1 MKNATR
7 KTQSGVELQPMKAE
21 ELQAENEEL
30 RRRLEQAQETI
41 RSIQQDAMAEAQAR
55 RSIEARLES
64 ELADSKL
71 LQDVSA
77 AIIQSENFQALY
89 DKIMDA
95 ATSIMRSDFASMQML
110 YPERK
115 ELRLLAS
122 RGYDLA
128 AAKFWEWVRTDSE
141 CTCGVAMRTG
151 QRAIAEDIQ
160 TCEFMAGTPDQ
171 GNALRMGM
179 LAMQSTPLIA
189 RSGKLVGMISTH
201 WKQPHTPSE
210 RDLRLLDILAR
221 QAADL
226 IERKQAEESL
236 QTSEEKYRA
245 LFESMDEG
253 YCVIEFF
260 DGPHGPL
267 SDYVHVE
274 ANPAYVINAGI
285 PDIVGKKVREM
296 VPDEA
301 DGWVEIYR
309 NVLTTGEPVRFE
321 RELVATGR
329 YLELSAF
336 RIEPAERRQVAV
348 LFKDITARKK
358 AEAALSAAHARLQK
372 VLEVETVGVM
382 FWDLT
387 TGCMTSANDTFL
399 KMMGYSRADVA
410 AGELTWQRLTPPE
423 YVEVSLTEI
432 RKFQQHG
439 RIGPYEKE
447 YLRNDGT
454 RQWLLFAGSSLG
466 DNTCVEFCVD
476 IADRKQAEQAMRE
489 ADHRKNEF
497 LAMLAHELRN
507 PLAPIRNAV
516 EILRLTSD
524 QGASVSAAAEMM
536 ERQIGQMVRLVD
548 DLLDVSRLSRGK
560 IELRRSRIELA
571 PVIHQAVEAVRP
583 QFESNGLEL
592 TVTLPSKSIA
602 LNADQARLIQVIG
615 NLLNNACK
623 FTDHGGRVRLSIERV
638 NGQAVIKVEDSGIG
652 IATDQLPRIFD
663 MFMQIDTSL
672 ERSTSGLGIGLTLVK
687 NLVEM
692 HDGAVEAHSDGLGRG
707 SSFVVRL
714 PAIVELQNTAPQNTE
729 SKTAS
734 TTSRRILIVDDNQDA
749 AKSLAMLLKLTG
761 NETHTAY
768 DGLEAVEEA
777 ARINPDVILLDL
789 GLPKLNGYEAC
800 GRIREQPWGKK
811 LRLIAL
817 TGWGQQEDRE
827 KTRAAGFDAHMVKPV
842 DFKDLMKHLAEVD
855 ADRAH

>member
-1 MKNATR
+1 MTKAMH
-7 KTQSGVELQPMKAE
+7 KGQLGVERQPISIE
-21 ELQAENEEL
+21 TFQAENEEL
-30 RRRLEQAQETI
+30 RRRLEMAEETI
-41 RSIQQDAMAEAQAR
+41 RVLQQRATAEVQAR
-55 RSIEARLES
+55 QNAEARLES
-64 ELADSKL
+64 ELSDSKL
-71 LQDVSA
+71 LQGVSA
-77 AIIQSENFQALY
+77 EIIQSEDSQALY
-89 DKIMDA
+89 GKIMDA
-95 ATSIMRSDFASMQML
+95 AASIMRSDFASMQML

-128 AAKFWEWVRTDSE
+128 AAKFWEWVRTDSG
-141 CTCGVAMRTG
+141 CTCGMAMKTG
-151 QRAIAEDIQ
+151 QRAIAADVQ
-160 TCEFMAGTPDQ
+160 SCEFMAGTPDQ
-171 GNALRMGM
+171 TNALRMGM

-189 RSGKLVGMISTH
+189 RSGELVGMISTH

-226 IERKQAEESL
+226 LERKQAEEAL
-236 QTSEEKYRA
+236 RRSEAKYRM

-274 ANPAYVINAGI
+274 ANPAYLANTGI
-285 PDIVGKKVREM
+285 PDIVGKKLREM

-301 DGWVEIYR
+301 DGWAEIYR
-309 NVLTTGEPVRFE
+309 NVLVTGEPVRFE
-321 RELVATGR
+321 RELVAVGR

-336 RIEPAERRQVAV
+336 RIEPAELRQVAV
-348 LFKDITARKK
+348 LFKDITARKQ
-358 AEAALSAAHARLQK
+358 AQEALRAALTRLQK

-387 TGCMTSANDTFL
+387 TGRMTEANDTFL
-399 KMMGYSRADVA
+399 NMMGYSRDQVA

-423 YVEVSLTEI
+423 YVELSLEEL
-432 RKFQQHG
+432 RKFQESG

-447 YLRNDGT
+447 YLRCDGK
-454 RQWLLFAGSSLG
+454 RQWLFFAGSSLG

-476 IADRKQAEQAMRE
+476 IADRKQAEEAMRE

-516 EILRLTSD
+516 QILRLTGA
-524 QGASVSAAAEMM
+524 QGESVSSAAEMM

-560 IELRRSRIELA
+560 IELRKGRVELTS
-571 PVIHQAVEAVRP
+571 VIDLAIEAVRP
-583 QFESNGLEL
+583 QCESNDLEL
-592 TVTLPSKSIA
+592 AVTLPRNPIT

-623 FTDHGGRVRLSIERV
+623 FTPKGGHIRLSIETED
-638 NGQAVIKVEDSGIG
+638 NQAVITVEDNGIG
-652 IATDQLPRIFD
+652 IAADQLPRIFD

-692 HDGAVEAHSDGLGRG
+692 HDGTVEAHGKGVDQG
-707 SSFVVRL
+707 STFVVRL
-714 PAIVELQNTAPQNTE
+714 PIIVEPLHAPPQPE
-729 SKTAS
+729 SNS
-734 TTSRRILIVDDNQDA
+734 TTATARRILVVDDNRDSA
-749 AKSLAMLLKLTG
+749 ESLAMLLKLTG
-761 NETHTAY
+761 NETHIAY
-768 DGLEAVEEA
+768 DGLEAIEA
-777 ARINPDVILLDL
+777 AGRINPDVVLLDI

-800 GRIREQPWGKK
+800 CRIREQLWGKK
-811 LRLIAL
+811 MRLIAL

-827 KTRAAGFDAHMVKPV
+827 KTRAAGFDAHMVKPIE
-842 DFKDLMKHLAEVD
+842 FETLMTHLAEMDVLTD
-855 ADRAH
+855 